1 MKKSLKLIRKVVF
14 ALLEQYE
21 EYKKR
26 GMICCLCL
34 EQYRFILNYTLEC
47 QVSGIGGLNRS
58 ICESFCWETIV
69 L

>member
-26 GMICCLCL
+26 GNDLL
-34 EQYRFILNYTLEC
+34 SLFGTVSFHFELYLG
-47 QVSGIGGLNRS
+47 VSGFRD
-58 ICESFCWETIV
+58 WRV
-69 L
+69 K